1 MANVYEKLQM
11 CRCELQDLK
20 PKKSGKN
27 SFAGF
32 EYYTLDDFIP
42 HINRLFNKHKLCSMF
57 NIELLDCGVP
67 MATLKVIDI
76 ENPVDSV
83 VFTSTIA
90 DANLKGCTP
99 IQSLGGVHTYMKRY
113 LYLNALEIVEPDLL
127 DGVVGK
133 RDENGDSVIFKEEKP
148 KAIEVAQLKVLK
160 KQNEE
165 IVNSILQSYSVNS
178 LEELTYDVAKKMIA
192 GLKKKGLLVE

>member
-1 MANVYEKLQM
+1 MANVYEKLQE
-11 CRCELQDLK
+11 CRCRLQELK

-27 SFAGF
+27 SYAGF

-42 HINRLFNKHKLCSMF
+42 HINLLFNEHKLCSMF
-57 NIELLDCGVP
+57 NIELIDNVP
-67 MATLKVIDI
+67 IATLKIIDVEKTDDVIT
-76 ENPVDSV
+76 
-83 VFTSTIA
+83 FTSTIA

-99 IQSLGGVHTYMKRY
+99 IQSLGGIHTYMKRY

-133 RDENGDSVIFKEEKP
+133 KDDNGDSVIAKEEKP
-148 KAIEVAQLKVLK
+148 KAIEVSQLKILK

-165 IVNSILQSYSVNS
+165 IITSILQSYEVNS

>member
-1 MANVYEKLQM
+1 MANVYEKLQN
-11 CRCELQDLK
+11 CRCKLQELK

-42 HINRLFNKHKLCSMF
+42 HINRLFNEHKLCSMF
-57 NIELLDCGVP
+57 NIELIDNVP
-67 MATLKVIDI
+67 IATLRIIDTEKTDDVIL
-76 ENPVDSV
+76 
-83 VFTSTIA
+83 FTSTIA

-99 IQSLGGVHTYMKRY
+99 IQSLGGIHTYMKRY

-133 RDENGDSVIFKEEKP
+133 KDDNGDSVIAKEEKP

-165 IVNSILQSYSVNS
+165 IITSILQAFNVST
-178 LEELTYDVAKKMIA
+178 LEELTYDNAKKMIA